1 MADGS
6 LPIVVTP
13 EAFGRGAF
21 DLAVVEG
28 LTVRGM
34 LVEAIKSGLPIGSL
48 DRTEIYVDGVR
59 LPRDMALDHVL
70 KRGQIVNVVVEPLG
84 GGGGRKD
91 IGQILLTV
99 AIIVVSAWIGGPT
112 GPLKA
117 WPLIARVAAATA
129 VQVLGSMAMNAL
141 YAPDTKAQ
149 AKAND
154 RYALQSASNQYRQW
168 GSMPLALGE
177 VVAAPDLA
185 AKTFTQS
192 SGEDVWLYGILGIH
206 YGPCEVSELKIG
218 DTLAS
223 TMGPGDFRM
232 VQHLTPGPRA
242 FQLYPNDVDQL
253 DLQEEL
259 QATQYSQTPL
269 VRAASSDG
277 SRFDID
283 FFLPGGLYFQKDDGR
298 ILTARVSVAVRYRPI
313 DASGAATGPW
323 QSGPTLSRASTTK
336 DPMRITHSVSL
347 PHGRYEFEL
356 TRNRPDDNND
366 KRRDDIYVTA
376 IKSVAFRKPI
386 TDETLSIIEFAVRA
400 TAINQGGLAPITCR
414 IKPLCQTWT
423 GTTWGAPVATSNPAA
438 LARWLL
444 TGPAPAKPIPTSQAD
459 VRLRAWSALCEQYNW
474 SSHVYLTE
482 TKTQAEAL
490 QILERA
496 GRASLFW
503 DGSQVASSP
512 WVEKPA
518 PRQLFT
524 GANLRDHRWEIVY
537 PEPVHALRVEFQNFD
552 KAGEPDEL
560 FVYADG
566 YGETADPAKGIQA
579 ATLIEA
585 LRLDG
590 QATPNRAFRDGR
602 WALGQR
608 LHQRRVETW
617 TADIENL
624 ISQYGDRVRLAW
636 RRVDGAEA
644 RVRCRRWT
652 GGLVSGLRLTSP
664 VEMVE
669 GVDYAV
675 DLRTVNG
682 LFAAVPVQTRPGVS
696 REIIFAT
703 PRGPDVCPSADDLVA
718 FGVATRVS
726 EDVEIIGIEPGENLS
741 AVLTGIRYVAPLL
754 MAGETGPIPPLQ
766 SRLTGERAANP
777 PRPTLL
783 GVQQDANGV
792 RLSFD
797 LPTWRGSPISGF
809 TVRWRSKAESG
820 ETSTW
825 SALPA
830 LDGAARELRT
840 PPLREAPVDVAGVE
854 ATRVEIEVTAT
865 TVDGRASL
873 PLIATVVM
881 PTPSQ
886 PLSSV
891 WNVTAKAAAADGTSQ
906 PILIVTG
913 EVNDPNV
920 AAVLIQWGLTAEGP
934 WNDAYQGAPLT
945 KALEIS
951 GLTAGVEHFVA
962 ITHLS
967 AQGVPSQFLVIGPRV
982 PGALRA
988 EDVVAVNGVPADTL
1002 TENLADAVQ
1011 LGAETKTRVDSLTEV
1026 VESATGEFSQA
1037 LILVGEQVEAAN
1049 DAASAASGSATSAA
1063 NSEGGAL
1070 AYRNQASEAR
1080 DDAVSARDETRTSA
1094 STAQA
1099 AKAAMLPPRL
1109 DTDGSNFTTN
1119 ANGAATVGGLPASR
1133 TETVAGFGLV
1143 GIAADG
1149 ATIYQRAP
1157 MAFRTGRV
1165 YRVRARV
1172 ELVAPS
1178 SQNAR
1183 IYLRGTDS
1191 DYVTTS
1197 SPTSAFVSLTPGVV
1211 TEVSLIYGNPR
1222 PSAGD
1227 ALMGAGSVWVRAGVQ
1242 SQGPVPGGSFRVYE
1256 IYHEDITESSAAAG
1270 YAASA
1275 LSQSSSASASAAEAS
1290 ISASIAASVGNAGQ
1304 NLVPNS
1310 TGLAGV
1316 QLWEQA
1322 TAQVISADPTAI
1334 DGARFIWFPPAA
1346 GSYNARRQSEPI
1358 PYGPGSQTS
1367 LSAEVFAGRLQ
1378 SGAIRVYIQY
1388 LDAAGGHLGFLVAE
1402 AYGDTNGWIKIKK
1415 DGKDNPPSPAG
1426 THHIRVNMDTYLAQ
1440 WTLPNPVAAWRKIK
1454 VENGPVAT
1462 PWNDYANDRMVSAQ
1476 LAITAKTTAGSTGQ
1490 VLVDV
1495 TGGAGGDPFNIELK
1509 AGPGA
1514 SSAGLTATKISLKNI
1529 INGNIVDALDIQGG
1543 NAVLRGNLTAGGG
1556 IYLGSGT
1563 VWAVALRPQT
1573 FTRGDGET
1581 ISFGGA
1587 NIGIPTYEFM
1597 RDNLLP
1603 LAAGESYDLQ
1613 IKNLTAAGGTVWAK
1627 ISIPGTPSAQTL
1639 AGPGTAPGSGPTRQ
1653 NVKTPKPDSVNG
1665 NYTITL
1671 SGTYAFTI
1679 FKNTNFQD
1687 YEGSVTVG
1695 VFVRKSGVWSRV
1707 GALTASWYTTA
1718 DNPSSVNRVEIVPW
1732 MVTDTVQMGDSIE
1745 AFGATIESS
1754 SGPFAGRSVGLH
1766 SLGPIDWSSQG
1777 SASGTKS
1784 ALASGAKTSI
1794 KITPQG

>member
-34 LVEAIKSGLPIGSL
+34 LVEAIKSGLPVGSL

-168 GSMPLALGE
+168 GSMPLAMGE

-232 VQHLTPGPRA
+232 VQHLTPGPRT

-259 QATQYSQTPL
+259 QATQHSQTPL

-423 GTTWGAPVATSNPAA
+423 GSTWGAPVATSNPAA

-669 GVDYAV
+669 GVEYAV

-891 WNVTAKAAAADGTSQ
+891 WNVSAKAAAADGTSQ

-982 PGALRA
+982 PGSLVSDNTNNVGGMPAVVVVEKIEDLLVRQSEAEGAIGAIAAEASSAQAIAAAALVSGAINDNARLGQTWESGTIPPGFVDWVSGALNTREGPMVGPNSLAFNDVPALERGLLQDQSSSPQMGTLTAGWWVLEATA
-988 EDVVAVNGVPADTL
+988 ELKAGSLRGAGLHLSPRKADGDYTDTAVNL
-1002 TENLADAVQ
+1002 
-1011 LGAETKTRVDSLTEV
+1011 
-1026 VESATGEFSQA
+1026 EFS
-1037 LILVGEQVEAAN
+1037 LDPDI
-1049 DAASAASGSATSAA
+1049 T
-1063 NSEGGAL
+1063 GA
-1070 AYRNQASEAR
+1070 
-1080 DDAVSARDETRTSA
+1080 V
-1094 STAQA
+1094 
-1099 AKAAMLPPRL
+1099 
-1109 DTDGSNFTTN
+1109 
-1119 ANGAATVGGLPASR
+1119 
-1133 TETVAGFGLV
+1133 
-1143 GIAADG
+1143 IADG
-1149 ATIYQRAP
+1149 VV
-1157 MAFRTGRV
+1157 GRV
-1165 YRVRARV
+1165 YRWSKLIRFTDPALRLGVFYTMANWSGFGSGVTAKSIRFGEIALRPATAAEIEAGMARGGYSSVGARISNEEAVRAGETGALATRQNIL
-1172 ELVAPS
+1172 EAHAMPLPNFLLNS
-1178 SQNAR
+1178 DFSQGMKFWEAQPGWQNFYDAAYGS
-1183 IYLRGTDS
+1183 IAGNLGTDS
-1191 DYVTTS
+1191 YLISEMVRVYGGQTYTASFLGDGGANPSGVWFYFSQFDVNGAYIPAGDGLGLVTFEGATWFDQKSTTFTTRADCVYLKCVIHNVTGNNAFVSRIMLSVGSAVVAWSDGATNRNLAARVLTNEGAVATLDGKTQAWVEKRVIAGS
-1197 SPTSAFVSLTPGVV
+1197 SQVFGQMLATDGPGGPTSAINF
-1211 TEVSLIYGNPR
+1211 
-1222 PSAGD
+1222 
-1227 ALMGAGSVWVRAGVQ
+1227 
-1242 SQGPVPGGSFRVYE
+1242 
-1256 IYHEDITESSAAAG
+1256 
-1270 YAASA
+1270 
-1275 LSQSSSASASAAEAS
+1275 
-1290 ISASIAASVGNAGQ
+1290 
-1304 NLVPNS
+1304 
-1310 TGLAGV
+1310 
-1316 QLWEQA
+1316 
-1322 TAQVISADPTAI
+1322 
-1334 DGARFIWFPPAA
+1334 GAREFGLWSPV
-1346 GSYNARRQSEPI
+1346 GGGEPDAWKRI
-1358 PYGPGSQTS
+1358 MY
-1367 LSAEVFAGRLQ
+1367 LSGDTALF
-1378 SGAIRVYIQY
+1378 SGAI
-1388 LDAAGGHLGFLVAE
+1388 
-1402 AYGDTNGWIKIKK
+1402 T
-1415 DGKDNPPSPAG
+1415 S
-1426 THHIRVNMDTYLAQ
+1426 
-1440 WTLPNPVAAWRKIK
+1440 
-1454 VENGPVAT
+1454 
-1462 PWNDYANDRMVSAQ
+1462 
-1476 LAITAKTTAGSTGQ
+1476 
-1490 VLVDV
+1490 
-1495 TGGAGGDPFNIELK
+1495 
-1509 AGPGA
+1509 
-1514 SSAGLTATKISLKNI
+1514 LT
-1529 INGNIVDALDIQGG
+1529 
-1543 NAVLRGNLTAGGG
+1543 G
-1556 IYLGSGT
+1556 IYLGVGN
-1563 VWAVALRPQT
+1563 VWPVALRPVS
-1573 FTRGDGET
+1573 FSRGDGET
-1581 ISFGGA
+1581 IDFAGV
-1587 NIGIPTYEFM
+1587 NVGIPSYEFM

-1603 LAAGESYDLQ
+1603 LAAGETYDLQ
-1613 IKNLTAAGGTVWAK
+1613 IKNLTPSGGTVWAK
-1627 ISIPGTPSAQTL
+1627 ISIPGTPAAQTL
-1639 AGPGTAPGSGPTRQ
+1639 AGPGTVPGSGPYRQ

-1665 NYTITL
+1665 AYTITL
-1671 SGTYAFTI
+1671 SGTYAFTL
-1679 FKNTNFQD
+1679 FRNTPWQD
-1687 YEGSVTVG
+1687 YEGAVTVG
-1695 VFVRKSGVWSRV
+1695 LFVKKAGVWSRA
-1707 GALTASWYTTA
+1707 GALLATWYVNT
-1718 DNPSSVNRVEIVPW
+1718 DNPSSVNRIEVVEWWVS
-1732 MVTDTVQMGDSIE
+1732 DTIQMGDGIE
-1745 AFGATIESS
+1745 AFGATIEGS
-1754 SGPFAGRSVGLH
+1754 SGPLPGKSVGLG
-1766 SLGPIDWSSQG
+1766 SLGPIEWTSQG

-1784 ALASGAKTSI
+1784 ALAPGTKTSI